1 MWGPHGAKWR
11 HVTRATSAGPRFVGL
26 VGRKRRPAPETT
38 GQRLISA
45 FFLAIVLLIFAP
57 MIVIACGQLFT
68 FAFVEY
74 APFVVAA
81 CLALWVYAV
90 WRRDVPW
97 RAQIALS
104 FVATAFAAAILYLVY
119 GF

>member
-1 MWGPHGAKWR
+1 MWGPHGGKWR

-45 FFLAIVLLIFAP
+45 FFLAIVLLFFAP
-57 MIVIACGQLFT
+57 MILIAFGQLFGL
-68 FAFVEY
+68 AVAEY
-74 APFVVAA
+74 TPLIVAA
-81 CLALWVYAV
+81 CLVLWLFAV
-90 WRRDVPW
+90 WRRDESR
-97 RAQIALS
+97 RAKAALAL
-104 FVATAFAAAILYLVY
+104 VAIAFAALSLYLFS